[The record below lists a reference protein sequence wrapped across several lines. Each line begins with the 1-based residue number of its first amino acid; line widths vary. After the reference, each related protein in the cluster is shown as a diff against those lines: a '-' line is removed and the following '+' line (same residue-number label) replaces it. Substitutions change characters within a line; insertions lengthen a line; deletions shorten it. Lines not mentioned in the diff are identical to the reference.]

1 VTAARLAEIIKDLR
15 FMTTTPNSEFLQKH
29 KKSVWIDR
37 ATYAAIMLSFLTVVV
52 VAVSMVMEMEKS
64 KTTFKAI
71 KVTQPISYFDKTYV
85 DDAQKTDTLKSE
97 TQTPE

>member
-1 VTAARLAEIIKDLR
+1 
-15 FMTTTPNSEFLQKH
+15 MTTTPNSEFLQKH
-29 KKSVWIDR
+29 KKSVWIAR

-85 DDAQKTDTLKSE
+85 DESNADKSNVDE
-97 TQTPE
+97 TKKPE